1 MQHAQF
7 ISLPPLADIQELFVK
22 ATGLPFQTNVSWSLW
37 LPVDVDE
44 ILIFKPYIR
53 PCHQKL
59 LMDTINDDT
68 KNACSLLRQ
77 LLRPYSF
84 SIVKKKNFYTLVETK
99 ENTKVVGKKSGATVV
114 WTAT

>member
-7 ISLPPLADIQELFVK
+7 ISLPPLVDIQELFVK

-37 LPVDVDE
+37 LPVDIDE
-44 ILIFKPYIR
+44 IIIFRPYIR

-59 LMDTINDDT
+59 IMDTINGIQ
-68 KNACSLLRQ
+68 KNVCSLLRQ

-84 SIVKKKNFYTLVETK
+84 SIIKKKNFYTLVEMK
-99 ENTKVVGKKSGATVV
+99 ENAKVVGKKSGVTVV
-114 WTAT
+114 WSA